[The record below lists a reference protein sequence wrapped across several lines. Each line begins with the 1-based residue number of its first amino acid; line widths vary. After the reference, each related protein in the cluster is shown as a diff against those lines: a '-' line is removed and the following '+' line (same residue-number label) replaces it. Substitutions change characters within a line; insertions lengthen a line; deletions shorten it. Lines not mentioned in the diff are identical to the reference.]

1 MLNLTYNEMLS
12 AYSPYPAPI
21 RPYLLRGE
29 THPVLRE
36 KLTKSLMRAFIDLLS
51 RANIADPARPIQVR
65 MDLTAE
71 RLGISSKTVSR
82 TIKLMKKNGWL
93 TINPGHDGRNW
104 LGEYAGREFILSD
117 ALRKLVGLPTG
128 TKGHT
133 PPGNADTDVNGSGSE
148 LPAALQVAA
157 GPSCT
162 QGLPS
167 AANATMPLL
176 DGEKS
181 PATDVD
187 NLGSEE
193 TKMSDGDTS
202 YPQKPAQKSSNQ
214 TEMSDGHIGVNNC
227 FIKKEAPFKTE
238 ALVIENEGEKPIR
251 IPADL
256 ADMHT
261 VFGISGKGICG
272 LMRMAKE
279 KCQHLQD
286 IWKVKKEQLRK
297 AGATGGRAVLYLR
310 SLLLSG
316 EDFAYIARNLPANP
330 SAETSPPLSGSG
342 HTIDQAP
349 AGGAA
354 ADAPQIGERV
364 DPRDY
369 VNLYDFAKTC
379 AFKKFKHVSN
389 GMVVRFYDGTAD
401 VSHGLKYAVYA
412 GWDMMRGLYLG
423 VYRGN
428 LVEVAE

>member
-12 AYSPYPAPI
+12 AYSAYPAPI

-36 KLTKSLMRAFIDLLS
+36 KLTKSVMRAFIDLLS

-65 MDLTAE
+65 MDVTAE
-71 RLGISSKTVSR
+71 KLGISSKTVSR
-82 TIKLMKKNGWL
+82 TIKLMEKNGWL
-93 TINPGHDGRNW
+93 TMNPCHDGRNW
-104 LGEYAGREFILSD
+104 LGQYAGREFILSD
-117 ALRKLVGLPTG
+117 ALRKLVGLPTDG
-128 TKGHT
+128 NKHT
-133 PPGNADTDVNGSGSE
+133 PPSDADSNVNGSGSE
-148 LPAALQVAA
+148 LSGASQVPA
-157 GPSCT
+157 GPSCAKA
-162 QGLPS
+162 LPG
-167 AANATMPLL
+167 AANATMHLL
-176 DGEKS
+176 DGAKS
-181 PATDVD
+181 PASNVD
-187 NLGSEE
+187 NPGSEE

-261 VFGISGKGICG
+261 VFEISGKGICG

-279 KCQHLQD
+279 KCQRLQD

-316 EDFAYIARNLPANP
+316 EDFAYVARNLPANP
-330 SAETSPPLSGSG
+330 GTEASPPLQSRGR
-342 HTIDQAP
+342 TIDQTP
-349 AGGAA
+349 AGTA
-354 ADAPQIGERV
+354 ADALQIGERV
-364 DPRDY
+364 DPHDY

-423 VYRGN
+423 VLRGN
-428 LVEVAE
+428 LVEVAD

>member
-12 AYSPYPAPI
+12 AYRPYPAPI

-93 TINPGHDGRNW
+93 TMNPGHDGRNR

-117 ALRKLVGLPTG
+117 ALRRLVGLPTG
-128 TKGHT
+128 AKGHT
-133 PPGNADTDVNGSGSE
+133 PPGNADADVNGSGSE
-148 LPAALQVAA
+148 LSAASQVA
-157 GPSCT
+157 GEPSCS
-162 QGLPS
+162 QALPS
-167 AANATMPLL
+167 AANTTMQLL
-176 DGEKS
+176 NGEKS
-181 PATDVD
+181 PASDVD
-187 NLGSEE
+187 NPDAEE
-193 TKMSDGDTS
+193 TKMSDGGTS
-202 YPQKPAQKSSNQ
+202 YPQKSAQKPSNQ
-214 TEMSDGHIGVNNC
+214 TEMSDGYIGVNNG
-227 FIKKEAPFKTE
+227 FTKKEAPFKTA
-238 ALVIENEGEKPIR
+238 ALVIENEGQKPIR

-279 KCQHLQD
+279 KRQRLQD

-316 EDFAYIARNLPANP
+316 EDFAYVAKSMPVNP
-330 SAETSPPLSGSG
+330 GAEASPPVHSSGY
-342 HTIDQAP
+342 TMDQAP
-349 AGGAA
+349 ADGA
-354 ADAPQIGERV
+354 ADAPEIGERV

-369 VNLYDFAKTC
+369 TNLYDFAKTC

-389 GMVVRFYDGTAD
+389 GMAVRFYDGTAD
-401 VSHGLKYAVYA
+401 VSHGLTYAVYA
-412 GWDMMRGLYLG
+412 GWNMMRGLYLG
-423 VYRGN
+423 VLRGN
-428 LVEVAE
+428 LVEVVE

>member
-12 AYSPYPAPI
+12 AYSTYPAPI

-36 KLTKSLMRAFIDLLS
+36 KLTKSLMRAFIDLVS

-93 TINPGHDGRNW
+93 TTNPGHDGRNW

-117 ALRKLVGLPTG
+117 ALRKLVGLPTSTEG
-128 TKGHT
+128 RA
-133 PPGNADTDVNGSGSE
+133 PPSNADFKLNGSGGE
-148 LPAALQVAA
+148 LSTVSRPPASQACSQAV
-157 GPSCT
+157 
-162 QGLPS
+162 PS
-167 AANATMPLL
+167 AAHSTMQAL
-176 DGEKS
+176 DEGKS
-181 PATDVD
+181 TAAGMD
-187 NLGSEE
+187 NLDSEE
-193 TKMSDGDTS
+193 TKMSDGQPG
-202 YPQKPAQKSSNQ
+202 YPHESAQEFSNK
-214 TEMSDGHIGVNNC
+214 TGMSDGHIGVNNC

-238 ALVIENEGEKPIR
+238 ALVIANEGTKSIR

-272 LMRMAKE
+272 LMRMAKDR
-279 KCQHLQD
+279 CQRLQD

-310 SLLLSG
+310 SLLLSD
-316 EDFAYIARNLPANP
+316 EDFAYVARSMPSNPAEE
-330 SAETSPPLSGSG
+330 ASPPVHASDS
-342 HTIDQAP
+342 TIDEAP
-349 AGGAA
+349 AY
-354 ADAPQIGERV
+354 DACNAPEIGDRV
-364 DPRDY
+364 DPRDFPK
-369 VNLYDFAKTC
+369 LYDFAKTC
-379 AFKKFKHVSN
+379 VFKKFKHVSN
-389 GMVVRFYDGTAD
+389 GMVVRFYEGTAD
-401 VSHGLKYAVYA
+401 VSHGSTYAVYA
-412 GWDMMRGLYLG
+412 GWAMMRGLYLG

-428 LVEVAE
+428 LVEVSE

>member
-12 AYSPYPAPI
+12 AYSVYPAPI

-65 MDLTAE
+65 MDLTAA

-93 TINPGHDGRNW
+93 TTNPGHDGRNW
-104 LGEYAGREFILSD
+104 MGEYAGREFILSD
-117 ALRKLVGLPTG
+117 VLRKLVGLPTS
-128 TKGHT
+128 TQGHA
-133 PPGNADTDVNGSGSE
+133 PPSNTDSSLNGSGGE
-148 LPAALQVAA
+148 LQAIAPVTA
-157 GPSCT
+157 GTACS
-162 QGLPS
+162 QSVPS
-167 AANATMPLL
+167 APSSTMHTL
-176 DGEKS
+176 DNKKS
-181 PATDVD
+181 PAAGVD
-187 NLGSEE
+187 NRDSEE
-193 TKMSDGDTS
+193 TKMSDGEAG
-202 YPQKPAQKSSNQ
+202 YPQKSVQKSGNQ
-214 TEMSDGHIGVNNC
+214 TGMSDGHIGVNNGL
-227 FIKKEAPFKTE
+227 IKKEAPLKSE
-238 ALVIENEGEKPIR
+238 ALVIKNEGQKSIH

-261 VFGISGKGICG
+261 VFGISGKGICC

-279 KCQHLQD
+279 KCQRLQD
-286 IWKVKKEQLRK
+286 IWKAKKEQLRK

-316 EDFAYIARNLPANP
+316 EDFAYVARNMPPSPGENASPRVQGSGSAIDPSPANG
-330 SAETSPPLSGSG
+330 SDETSEV
-342 HTIDQAP
+342 
-349 AGGAA
+349 
-354 ADAPQIGERV
+354 GEPV
-364 DPRDY
+364 EARDF

-401 VSHGLKYAVYA
+401 VDDGLTYSVYA
-412 GWDMMRGLYLG
+412 GWAMMQGLYLG
-423 VYRGN
+423 VARGN
-428 LVEVAE
+428 LVEVFE

>member
-12 AYSPYPAPI
+12 AYSTYPAPI

-93 TINPGHDGRNW
+93 TPNPGHDGRNW

-117 ALRKLVGLPTG
+117 ALRKLIGLPTSTEG
-128 TKGHT
+128 RAAR
-133 PPGNADTDVNGSGSE
+133 GNADFKLNGSGGELLTVLQPVASE
-148 LPAALQVAA
+148 GCSQAI
-157 GPSCT
+157 
-162 QGLPS
+162 PS
-167 AANATMPLL
+167 AANSTMQAPVE
-176 DGEKS
+176 EKS
-181 PATDVD
+181 VAAGVD
-187 NLGSEE
+187 NLDSEE
-193 TKMSDGDTS
+193 TKMSDGRAGYS
-202 YPQKPAQKSSNQ
+202 HKSAQEFSDE
-214 TEMSDGHIGVNNC
+214 TGMSDGHIGVNNC

-238 ALVIENEGEKPIR
+238 ALVIENEGKKPIR

-272 LMRMAKE
+272 LMRMAKD
-279 KCQHLQD
+279 KCQRLQD
-286 IWKVKKEQLRK
+286 LWKVKKEQLRK

-316 EDFAYIARNLPANP
+316 EDFAYVARSMP
-330 SAETSPPLSGSG
+330 SSPGKEASPPVHAIGSSIDEAPDNAVGDATETS
-342 HTIDQAP
+342 ARV
-349 AGGAA
+349 
-354 ADAPQIGERV
+354 DAPDFE
-364 DPRDY
+364 
-369 VNLYDFAKTC
+369 NLHAFGKTC

-389 GMVVRFYDGTAD
+389 GMVVRFYEGTAD
-401 VSHGLKYAVYA
+401 VSHGSTYAVYA
-412 GWDMMRGLYLG
+412 GWAMMRGLYLG

-428 LVEVAE
+428 LVELSE

>member
-12 AYSPYPAPI
+12 AYSTYPAPI

-82 TIKLMKKNGWL
+82 TIKLMRKNGWL
-93 TINPGHDGRNW
+93 AANPSHDGRNW

-117 ALRKLVGLPTG
+117 ALRRLVGLPTG

-133 PPGNADTDVNGSGSE
+133 PLGNADSDVNGSGSE
-148 LPAALQVAA
+148 LSAASQVAA
-157 GPSCT
+157 GPSCSRA
-162 QGLPS
+162 LPS
-167 AANATMPLL
+167 AAITTMQLL
-176 DGEKS
+176 EGEKS
-181 PATDVD
+181 PGSNVD
-187 NLGSEE
+187 NPDSEK

-202 YPQKPAQKSSNQ
+202 YPQKSAQKSSNQ
-214 TEMSDGHIGVNNC
+214 TEMSDGHIGVNNS
-227 FIKKEAPFKTE
+227 FIKKEALFKTE
-238 ALVIENEGEKPIR
+238 ALLIENEGPKPIR

-272 LMRMAKE
+272 LMRIAKE
-279 KCQHLQD
+279 KCQRLQD
-286 IWKVKKEQLRK
+286 IWKVRKEQLRK

-316 EDFAYIARNLPANP
+316 EDFAYVAKNIPANP
-330 SAETSPPLSGSG
+330 GAEASPPVGSNG
-342 HTIDQAP
+342 YTFGQAP
-349 AGGAA
+349 AEGAGGA
-354 ADAPQIGERV
+354 PEIGERA
-364 DPRDY
+364 DPRNY

-401 VSHGLKYAVYA
+401 VSNGQTYAVYA

-423 VYRGN
+423 VRRGN
-428 LVEVAE
+428 LVEVVE